1 MKHANAKNK
10 KTICILF
17 LLVISLYGCERE
29 KEENISKNAANTER
43 VFVENDVELI
53 KSLSVDE
60 ILVQDHAI
68 LQEYAFQWISW
79 KDVSEH
85 LTEDYTEWVSEEGAN
100 GRMVYRTVNGVTYI
114 LPEYWEGAEIDQI
127 SGILLTD
134 EKYQLGCGLLVGMAE
149 DDLGELKIPLQI
161 YERDET
167 GGLKNKDA
175 GEISLYNGMDNENI
189 IEFDY
194 AYFYDE
200 GFVLNEE
207 EQKEKIAELG
217 LPEERYSDTHFEL
230 IAFIKDEKVSG
241 IFMGI
246 IP

>member
-29 KEENISKNAANTER
+29 KEENISKNAANTES

-100 GRMVYRTVNGVTYI
+100 GRMVYRTVDGVTYI
-114 LPEYWEGAEIDQI
+114 LPEYLEGAEIDQI

-134 EKYQLGCGLLVGMAE
+134 EKYQLGCGLSIGMNE
-149 DDLGELKIPLQI
+149 DDLGELDIPLQI

-167 GGLKNKDA
+167 GGLKNRDA
-175 GEISLYNGMDNENI
+175 SEISLYNGMDNENI

-194 AYFYDE
+194 AYSYDE
-200 GFVLNEE
+200 GFVLDAQD
-207 EQKEKIAELG
+207 QKEKITDLG
-217 LPEERYSDTHFEL
+217 LSEECSSDTHFDL
-230 IAFIKDEKVSG
+230 IIFIKDEKVSG

>member
-1 MKHANAKNK
+1 MKHVKNK
-10 KTICILF
+10 KIICILF
-17 LLVISLYGCERE
+17 LLVISLYGCESE
-29 KEENISKNAANTER
+29 KKEDISQNVANTES
-43 VFVENDVELI
+43 VLVKNDTELI

-60 ILVQDHAI
+60 ILVQNHTI

-79 KDVSEH
+79 KDVSEQ

-194 AYFYDE
+194 AYSYDE
-200 GFVLNEE
+200 GFVLDAQD
-207 EQKEKIAELG
+207 QKEKITELR
-217 LPEERYSDTHFEL
+217 LPEECSSDTHFDL
-230 IAFIKDEKVSG
+230 IVFIKDEKVSG

>member
-1 MKHANAKNK
+1 MKYKEKVIICLLAALTFSTFGCGSEKSEDTSK
-10 KTICILF
+10 KELKTEMNF
-17 LLVISLYGCERE
+17 E
-29 KEENISKNAANTER
+29 KSETEMM
-43 VFVENDVELI
+43 N
-53 KSLSVDE
+53 SLSVDE
-60 ILVQDHAI
+60 ILVQNHAI

-79 KDVSEH
+79 KDVSEQ

-194 AYFYDE
+194 VYSYDE
-200 GFVLNEE
+200 GFVLDAQD
-207 EQKEKIAELG
+207 QKEKITDLG
-217 LPEERYSDTHFEL
+217 LSEECSSDTHFDL
-230 IAFIKDEKVSG
+230 IVFIKDEKVSG